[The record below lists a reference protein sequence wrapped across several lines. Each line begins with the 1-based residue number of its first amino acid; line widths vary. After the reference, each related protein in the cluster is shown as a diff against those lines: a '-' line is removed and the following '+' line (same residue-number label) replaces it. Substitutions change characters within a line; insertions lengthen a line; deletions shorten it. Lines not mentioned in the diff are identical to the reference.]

1 MYYLKIGNNGAG
13 FTNQI
18 FALVGGI
25 KLAYR
30 MGQKIVIVDHFLNDI
45 NNTTFSP
52 ITEIIDIKKINDY
65 LYNNYGIIIVDKY
78 NTTLD
83 ILSVK
88 YGSNETNYIDITEY
102 IKTKYFNKNLSIDK
116 NCRFNDING
125 DPCPGIVKQII
136 LKYKLNEYII
146 EEKYDEYLKSNIEIN
161 FDGNYFFGV
170 GLINSSHNNM
180 FDKLLKHIE
189 YNPEFII
196 KTETIIKNINIDKK
210 INIIHLRLEDDGIL
224 HWSKQN
230 NMSFTSYK
238 DYLENKY
245 INIIKKYISPIDE
258 NIILS
263 SSLSNGVVEFL
274 NNHNYNYRFIEKC
287 FKDREK
293 NAIIDLLASKC
304 CNNIFI
310 GNYNM
315 KNMNGSVFSYYIWK
329 LMTDDVTKIYIDLDN
344 IYHDEVV
351 HI

>member
-1 MYYLKIGNNGAG
+1 MYYLTIGNNGAG

-25 KLAYR
+25 RFAYR
-30 MGQKIVIVDHFLNDI
+30 LGERIIIVDHFLNDI
-45 NNTTFSP
+45 TNTTFSP
-52 ITEIIDIKKINDY
+52 ITEIFDIKKINDY
-65 LYNNYGIIIVDKY
+65 LYDNYGIIILDKY
-78 NTTLD
+78 NTKID

-88 YGSNETNYIDITEY
+88 YGTDETNYIDITEY
-102 IKTKYFNKNLSIDK
+102 IKTKYFNTILSIDK
-116 NCRFNDING
+116 NCVFNDIKG
-125 DPCPGIVKQII
+125 DPCPGIVKHIV
-136 LKYKLNEYII
+136 LKYKLNDYII
-146 EEKYDEYLKSNIEIN
+146 QEKYSENLNYNIEIK
-161 FDGNYFFGV
+161 FDGNYIFGV
-170 GLINSSHNNM
+170 GLINSAHNNM
-180 FDKLLKHIE
+180 FDNVLKNIE
-189 YNPEFII
+189 YNPELIM
-196 KTETIIKNINIDKK
+196 KTETIMKNININKK

-230 NMSFTSYK
+230 NMPFSSYK

-245 INIIKKYISPIDE
+245 INIIKKYISPLDQ

-263 SSLSNGVVEFL
+263 SSLSNGVVDFL
-274 NNHNYNYRFIEKC
+274 NHHNYNYRFIDKY

-293 NAIIDLLASKC
+293 NAIIDLLISKC

-329 LMTDDVTKIYIDLDN
+329 LITDDVTKIYIDLDH